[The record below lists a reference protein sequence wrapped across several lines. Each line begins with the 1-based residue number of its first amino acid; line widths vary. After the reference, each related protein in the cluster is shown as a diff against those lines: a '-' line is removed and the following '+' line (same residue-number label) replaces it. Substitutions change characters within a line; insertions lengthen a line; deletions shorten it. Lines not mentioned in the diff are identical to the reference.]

1 MRENF
6 VKNCAAV
13 KKSVKLQP
21 MNPQDLIRKKRDGK
35 SFTSEEMYVFVAG
48 ATDGTWADYQ
58 TSALLMAMFINGL
71 NLAEQNALTEAM
83 LESGEILDFSDLDAP
98 VADKHSTG
106 GVGDKTS
113 LLIAPM
119 VAACGVCVPMI
130 SGRGLGHT
138 GGTLDKLESIS
149 GYNVRLSKSEFKKTI
164 KKCGFALAGQTE
176 NIVPADKKLYAL
188 RDATATIESIPLI
201 VASIMSK
208 KLAEGLDA
216 LVLDVKTGSGAFMQS
231 ERDVRRLAKALVK
244 TGNAF
249 DVKTEAVIS
258 DMNQPLGQYVGN
270 ALEVFECLKLLR
282 NEAEAQAEST
292 LDLSIEL
299 AARMLILCGVA
310 DTLESSKLKIQNILA
325 SGEALEKFRENIEL
339 QGGNTK
345 ICDDPEVLLDK
356 HLLEVKI
363 KSPASGYI
371 SKIDAREIGRVVSAI
386 GGGRL
391 KVEDQI
397 DYAVGFA
404 CEKKLGDAVAKHETL
419 GTLFCRSETQAA
431 KVLAKL
437 QMAYKIGD
445 EKSPKP
451 KLIKEIIK

>member
-1 MRENF
+1 M
-6 VKNCAAV
+6 
-13 KKSVKLQP
+13 S
-21 MNPQDLIRKKRDGK
+21 PQDLIRKKRDGK
-35 SFTSEEMYVFVAG
+35 RFTPAEIDAFVQG
-48 ATDGTWADYQ
+48 VCDGTWADYQ
-58 TSALLMAMFINGL
+58 TTAFLMAMFIKGL
-71 NLAEQNALTEAM
+71 THSEQNALTSAM
-83 LESGEILDFSDLDAP
+83 LASGERFDFSKLGAP

-113 LLIAPM
+113 LLIAPII
-119 VAACGVCVPMI
+119 AACGVYVPMI

-164 KKCGFALAGQTE
+164 KKCGFVLAGQTE
-176 NIVPADKKLYAL
+176 NIVPADRKLYAL
-188 RDATATIESIPLI
+188 RDATATVESIPLI

-231 ERDVRRLAKALVK
+231 ERDVQQLAKALVE

-249 DVKTEAVIS
+249 GVKTEAVIS
-258 DMNQPLGQYVGN
+258 DMNQPLGQYIGN

-282 NEAEAQAEST
+282 NEPNAQMQPT
-292 LDLSIEL
+292 LDLTIEL
-299 AARMLILCGVA
+299 AARILVLTKICDSIENA
-310 DTLESSKLKIQNILA
+310 KSKIQNVLT
-325 SGEALEKFRENIEL
+325 SGEGLEKFRQNIEL
-339 QGGNTK
+339 QGGDAK
-345 ICDDPEVLLDK
+345 ICDNPETLLEK
-356 HLLEVKI
+356 HLFEVKI

-371 SKIDAREIGRVVSAI
+371 SKIDAGEIGRVVSAI

-397 DYAVGFA
+397 DYAVGYA
-404 CEKKLGDAVAKHETL
+404 CEKKLGDAVAEHEIL
-419 GTLFCRSETQAA
+419 GTLFCRSKAHAA